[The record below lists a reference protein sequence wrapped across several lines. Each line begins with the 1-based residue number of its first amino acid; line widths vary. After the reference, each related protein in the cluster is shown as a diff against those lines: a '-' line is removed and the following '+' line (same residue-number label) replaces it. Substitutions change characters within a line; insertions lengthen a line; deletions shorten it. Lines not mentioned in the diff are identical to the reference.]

1 MLRAI
6 FFDLFDTLVHY
17 DRSQL
22 PELRINGQVI
32 HSTAGGLYPILAEA
46 APHIELQ
53 AFYDAVLWSWQEAEK
68 IRDQEGREVSA
79 PTRFTAI
86 FQRLGLDPASLP
98 QGLLG
103 TLLEA
108 HKRLFSRAAVF
119 PEAYRQLL
127 HRLSERFR
135 LAIVSNF
142 DYSATVH
149 LILERESITRYFD
162 AIVVSDEIGWRKP
175 TPVIF
180 REALRRLSLEPSEV
194 LFVGDRAEIDV
205 LGAKQVG
212 MSAAWVNPA
221 REPLPNGAPS
231 PDIEIRSLTD
241 LEPYL
246 NP

>member
-1 MLRAI
+1 MVRAI

-22 PELRINGQVI
+22 PQLRINGQVI

-46 APHIELQ
+46 APHIELK
-53 AFYDAVLWSWQEAEK
+53 AFYDAVVWSWLEAEK
-68 IRDQEGREVSA
+68 IRDEEGREVSA
-79 PTRFTAI
+79 PTRFAAI
-86 FQRLGLDPASLP
+86 FHRLGLDPSSLP
-98 QGLLG
+98 RGLPE

-127 HRLSERFR
+127 HRLAGRFR
-135 LAIVSNF
+135 FAIVSNF
-142 DYSATVH
+142 DYAATVH
-149 LILERESITRYFD
+149 LILERELITNYFD
-162 AIVVSDEIGWRKP
+162 AVIVSDEIGWRKP

-180 REALRRLSLEPSEV
+180 HEALRRLSLEPSEV

-212 MSAAWVNPA
+212 MSAAWVNPN
-221 REPLPNGAPS
+221 REPLPSGAPA
-231 PDIEIRSLTD
+231 PDIEIRNLTD
-241 LEPYL
+241 LEQYL
-246 NP
+246 AA